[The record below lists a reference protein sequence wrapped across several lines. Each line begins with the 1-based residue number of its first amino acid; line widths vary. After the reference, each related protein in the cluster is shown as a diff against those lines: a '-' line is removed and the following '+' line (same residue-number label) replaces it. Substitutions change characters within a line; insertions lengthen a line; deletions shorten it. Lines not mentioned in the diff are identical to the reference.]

1 MYLLLLRDVPGG
13 GGGTEVLLH
22 LRAGTGYR
30 DGHWAVLAGHVEHGE
45 SVFEAAAREA
55 DEEAGVHVAVTDL
68 QPLCT
73 VHRTLRGGGPIE
85 QRADFFLAARHWT
98 GTPRVMEPDKAAEM
112 AFYPLTALPEPGVPH
127 ERLVLDH
134 LLAGSVP
141 PVLTAGF

>member
-1 MYLLLLRDVPGG
+1 L
-13 GGGTEVLLH
+13 
-22 LRAGTGYR
+22 
-30 DGHWAVLAGHVEHGE
+30 
-45 SVFEAAAREA
+45 EAAVREA
-55 DEEAGVHVAVTDL
+55 AEEAGVDVAVGDL

-134 LLAGSVP
+134 LVAGSVP

>member
-1 MYLLLLRDVPGG
+1 
-13 GGGTEVLLH
+13 
-22 LRAGTGYR
+22 
-30 DGHWAVLAGHVEHGE
+30 
-45 SVFEAAAREA
+45 
-55 DEEAGVHVAVTDL
+55 
-68 QPLCT
+68 

-98 GTPRVMEPDKAAEM
+98 GTPRVMEPDKAADM